1 MFNQF
6 CRSFAGST
14 LADIKISLLIVD
26 VELLAP
32 MIRICDIDAFKAIPH
47 LVGSGTQ
54 ED

>member
-1 MFNQF
+1 MFSQF

-14 LADIKISLLIVD
+14 LADIKVSLLIVD
-26 VELLAP
+26 VKLLAP
-32 MIRICDIDAFKAIPH
+32 VIRICNIVAIKAIPH